1 MKRIWADS
9 TQYSVGRHVV
19 VRVALPNA
27 LALLAGW
34 QSGQVGRARRAS
46 LVLPRLCVAQWH
58 APRKTVT
65 CQRVKCVQR
74 GQKLARPSDQGD

>member
-58 APRKTVT
+58 APSQVLVAQQVT
-65 CQRVKCVQR
+65 CVPRV
-74 GQKLARPSDQGD
+74 A